1 MIYSS
6 CLDDDDEDGGVVL
19 VFVFAARDKRY
30 NATAVG
36 TCYHYSTVAFT
47 AGGLAV
53 TIAAAAAAAA
63 AVVVRVSI
71 LYSEG
76 EFVEARCGNSNCV
89 VVVCCCCCCCYCLY
103 T

>member
-63 AVVVRVSI
+63 VVVRVSI